1 MIVKRELSATSSR
14 KDTSHEPRAK
24 AIDHLN
30 RTLKYL
36 SEHWTR

>member
-14 KDTSHEPRAK
+14 KDTPHEPRAK